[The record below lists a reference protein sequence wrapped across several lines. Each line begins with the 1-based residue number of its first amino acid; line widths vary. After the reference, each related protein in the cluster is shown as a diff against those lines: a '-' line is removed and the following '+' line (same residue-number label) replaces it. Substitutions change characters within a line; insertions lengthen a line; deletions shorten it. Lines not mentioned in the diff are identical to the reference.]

1 MPAKVKRKIIT
12 ETGLV
17 SLPKAYRDYH
27 QLEKGDEVTMLYDN
41 VLVVTPKNIT
51 LSKEKAQALKELLE

>member
-12 ETGLV
+12 KTGLV

-27 QLEKGDEVTMLYDN
+27 KLEKGDEVTMLYDN
-41 VLVVTPKNIT
+41 VLVVTPKSVK
-51 LSKEKAQALKELLE
+51 LSREKEQALKDLLE